1 MLEYTIQKWTKEGME
16 KWLTNPKGNLMKK
29 NIYVCFT
36 LLFFIVS
43 VSVLSSCAFT
53 KDQPTDVELL
63 SSIENAFVSVAKRST
78 PAIVGI
84 IAFREAENR
93 RYHRQEASGLIFRE
107 DGHIL
112 TNEHVIRDAAHI
124 RVQLIDESEFN
135 AKLVGVDRPTD
146 IAVLKIDAKEVLP
159 VLPLANSEDVQVGQ
173 FAIAIGNPF
182 RLNHTVTTGIVSGK
196 GRSLLPDGGII
207 RYQDFIQTDAWI
219 NTGNSGG
226 PLLNIHGEVIG
237 INALIRRADDTPA
250 TGAVRAGA
258 GFAISSNLVE
268 KIGTQLIANGRI
280 IRGFLGIGMEET
292 PQGIR
297 ILRVARNMPAHL
309 SGLQRDDI
317 IIEYN
322 GKKVTDTSQFKMWIA
337 DSQVG
342 KQSKITVLRNGH
354 QRMFNVTIVEM
365 PALRAGRPFET
376 DSVAWKRLG
385 LTVRKL
391 EKGDFER
398 YTYLTDEDQGVIVE
412 MVQENTPIPQ
422 GTLIVAVNGEKIN
435 SVQELEALLQKQQQ
449 DLKQLTL
456 DVKSSHG
463 REKITMQL
471 KPTTD

>member
-1 MLEYTIQKWTKEGME
+1 
-16 KWLTNPKGNLMKK
+16 MKK
-29 NIYVCFT
+29 NICVSFT
-36 LLFFIVS
+36 LLTFLVS
-43 VSVLSSCAFT
+43 ASIISSCAFT

-63 SSIENAFVSVAKRST
+63 NSIENAFVNVAKRST
-78 PAIVGI
+78 PAIVGV
-84 IAFREAENR
+84 IAFREGEDR
-93 RYHRQEASGLIFRE
+93 KYHRQEASGLIFRE

-124 RVQLIDESEFN
+124 RVLLLDESEFN

-146 IAVLKIDAKEVLP
+146 IAVLKINAKEALP
-159 VLPLANSEDVQVGQ
+159 VLPLANSEEVQVGQ

-196 GRSLLPDGGII
+196 GRSLLPDRSII

-237 INALIRRADDTPA
+237 INSLIRRADDTPA

-280 IRGFLGIGMEET
+280 IRGFLGIEMEEV

-297 ILRVARNMPAHL
+297 IERVARNMPAHL
-309 SGLQRDDI
+309 SGLQRHDI

-322 GKKVTDTSQFKMWIA
+322 GKKVRDTSQFKMWIA

-354 QRMFNVTIVEM
+354 ERMFNVTIAEM
-365 PALRAGRPFET
+365 PAIRAGRPFET
-376 DSVAWKRLG
+376 DSVAWRRLG

-412 MVQENTPIPQ
+412 MVRENSPIPQ
-422 GTLIVAVNGEKIN
+422 GTLIIAVNGQKVN
-435 SVQELEALLQKQQQ
+435 SVQELEAVLQKQQQ
-449 DLKQLTL
+449 ELEQLIL

-463 REKITMQL
+463 TEKITMQL
-471 KPTTD
+471 KP

>member
-1 MLEYTIQKWTKEGME
+1 
-16 KWLTNPKGNLMKK
+16 MKK

-36 LLFFIVS
+36 LLFFLVGASII
-43 VSVLSSCAFT
+43 SSCALI
-53 KDQPTDVELL
+53 KEQPTDVELL
-63 SSIENAFVSVAKRST
+63 RSIENAFVSVAERST

-84 IAFREAENR
+84 VAFREVENGE
-93 RYHRQEASGLIFRE
+93 YNRQEGSGFIFRE

-112 TNEHVIRDAAHI
+112 TNEHVIRGSGHI
-124 RVQLIDESEFN
+124 RVQLLDESEFN

-146 IAVLKIDAKEVLP
+146 IAVLKIDTKEALP
-159 VLPLANSEDVQVGQ
+159 VLPLANSEEVQVGQ

-196 GRSLLPDGGII
+196 ARSLLPDGRII

-237 INALIRRADDTPA
+237 INSLIRRIDDTS
-250 TGAVRAGA
+250 TIGAVKAGA

-268 KIGTQLIANGRI
+268 KIGTQLIANGRV
-280 IRGFLGIGMEET
+280 IRGFLGIGMEEVS
-292 PQGIR
+292 QGIR
-297 ILRVARNMPAHL
+297 ISRVARNMPAHR
-309 SGLQRDDI
+309 SGLQQNDI
-317 IIEYN
+317 IIKYN

-337 DSQVG
+337 ESQVG

-354 QRMFNVTIVEM
+354 ERMFNVTIVEM

-376 DSVAWKRLG
+376 DSVAWRRLG

-412 MVQENTPIPQ
+412 MVKENSPIPQ
-422 GTLIVAVNGEKIN
+422 GTLIVAVNGQKVN
-435 SVQELEALLQKQQQ
+435 SVQELEAALQKHQQE
-449 DLKQLTL
+449 LEQLIL

-463 REKITMQL
+463 AEKITMHL
-471 KPTTD
+471 KP